1 MHSALESIRPQLEW
15 ACDALIP
22 RDDYLGMPAAT
33 RAGVAETLLPRALA
47 ARQELLYPFVEAM
60 RTLPSEPP
68 SDPLEVLYGM
78 DEASF
83 ELVAHT
89 IADAYYLS
97 DEVNRT
103 LKYPGPAL
111 C

>member
-1 MHSALESIRPQLEW
+1 MHNALESIRPQLDW

-33 RAGVAETLLPRALA
+33 LAGLVETLLPRTLN
-47 ARQELLYPFVEAM
+47 ARVDLLRPFVEAM
-60 RTLPSEPP
+60 STLPAEPP
-68 SDPLEVLYGM
+68 SDPLGVLYGM

-83 ELVAHT
+83 EFVTRT
-89 IADAYYLS
+89 IADAYFLS